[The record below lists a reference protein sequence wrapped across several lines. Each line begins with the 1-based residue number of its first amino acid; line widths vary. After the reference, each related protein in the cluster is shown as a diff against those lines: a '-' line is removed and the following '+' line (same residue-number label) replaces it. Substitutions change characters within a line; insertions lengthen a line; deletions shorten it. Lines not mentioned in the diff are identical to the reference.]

1 MDVFH
6 PREVPVSTSRR
17 HARTIVVAAAAVWAL
32 LGHGA
37 AVALISDWDP
47 AFGTGGSTTVAVGGS
62 ATVSGIVQRDD
73 GSFIIGTSVNTS
85 FMTVALTQ
93 AGDLLDTYGSGGIS
107 STPIPG
113 VSEARVAD
121 VALQSNGRVVVAGFG
136 YSNSGTDVF
145 AVARFRTGGAP
156 DPSFSGNGV
165 FTTHFSQG
173 DAYGYGVAIQPDGR
187 IVVVGEVDPASGVS
201 NPAILRLDPDGTLDT
216 TFGDH
221 GRAMVKIPDG
231 HQGYDAPWRVVV
243 RAHGKLAMAG
253 WLERASGG
261 NYKTLAMRVRSN
273 GTLDPT
279 FSGDGWTAVDVD
291 GSDNYA
297 YGMDTDGG
305 KLVLGVHNSAGDAA
319 FVRLNADGTRDS
331 TFGGDGVVTHTLSVG
346 WEVRALVVGPDH
358 RIIGVNGL
366 DSGPNI
372 VVIKPRGGLDM
383 GYSSDGEGVGPLSN
397 ALGEGLV
404 LLGNGKVVVAG
415 TGGTD
420 VIATR
425 FLAP

>member
-1 MDVFH
+1 
-6 PREVPVSTSRR
+6 VSTSRR
-17 HARTIVVAAAAVWAL
+17 HARTVVVAAAAVWAL

-37 AVALISDWDP
+37 AVALVSDWDP
-47 AFGTGGSTTVAVGGS
+47 AFGTAGSTTVPVGGS
-62 ATVSGIVQRDD
+62 ATVGGIVQRDD
-73 GSFIIGTSVNTS
+73 GSFIIGTSVNAS

-93 AGDLLDTYGSGGIS
+93 AGNLLDTYGSGGIS

-113 VSEARVAD
+113 MSSVRVGD
-121 VALQSNGRVVVAGFG
+121 LALQQNGRVVLAGYG
-136 YSNSGTDVF
+136 LSNTGSYRFV
-145 AVARFRTGGAP
+145 VARFRAGGAP
-156 DPSFSGNGV
+156 DPSFSGDGIYA
-165 FTTHFSQG
+165 TRFSQG
-173 DAYGYGVAIQPDGR
+173 DAFGYGMAIQPDGR

-201 NPAILRLDPDGTLDT
+201 NPAILRLDPDGTPDT
-216 TFGDH
+216 TFGDR
-221 GRAMVKIPDG
+221 GRAVVKIPDG
-231 HQGYDAPWRVVV
+231 HHGYDSPWRVVV

-261 NYKTLAMRVRSN
+261 NYKTLVMRVRSN

-305 KLVLGVHNSAGDAA
+305 KLVLGVHNSASDAA
-319 FVRLNADGTRDS
+319 FVRLDADGARDS
-331 TFGGDGVVTHTLSVG
+331 TFGGDGIVTHALSVA
-346 WEVRALVVGPDH
+346 WEVRALTVGPDH

-383 GYSSDGEGVGPLSN
+383 GYSSGGEGVGPLSN

-404 LLGNGKVVVAG
+404 LLRNGKVVVTG
-415 TGGTD
+415 TGGPD